1 MSLIFQQCEMRL
13 RVAVREIPFP
23 QVFSRASLMKA

>member
-1 MSLIFQQCEMRL
+1 MRL

-23 QVFSRASLMKA
+23 QVFSRARLRKA

>member
-1 MSLIFQQCEMRL
+1 MRL